1 MKHLIQHFNNLTLH
15 PKNAKALKGLI
26 LQLAVQGKLS
36 ENWRAEHPDVESGDE
51 LLKKADEEKKL
62 LVEQK
67 QIKKEKKLTPIS
79 IKEKLKYSLPNNW
92 AIARL
97 GNIGDW
103 GAGATPLRSNPE
115 FYGGEINWFKS
126 GELNNSIINY
136 ESREKITEL
145 ALKKTSVRLN
155 KPGDVLIAMYGA
167 TIGKTSLLDV
177 EGTTNQAVCACT
189 PFKCIKSEYLH
200 LLLKAL
206 KQVFLNQGE
215 GGAQPNISRVKI
227 RNQIFLLPPLQEQK
241 AIVAIVEELFAEV
254 EQLEQ
259 KTKERIQLKKDYVT
273 SALHKLSQTNDVAKT
288 WQDLQTHFATF
299 FNEKA
304 NIKSLRESIL
314 QLAVQGKLTKNWRE
328 KLRLNGAEVEPASEL
343 LKRINAEKKRL
354 IEAKAIKKEKPLPE
368 ITEDEKPFEL
378 PEGWVWCRM
387 QDLCPNISSGSTPP
401 KPYFKET
408 GIPYLKVYNI
418 RDQKIDFGYKQQ
430 YLDKKYHNTKLRR
443 SILKPGDV
451 IMNIVGPPLGK
462 VAVIPN
468 THSEWNCNQAISFFK
483 PIDKSLSTWLYTFLL
498 AGTFLKHIE
507 LIGTAGQDN
516 ISVTKSKMIMI
527 PIPPLEEQKA
537 IVELVDELMAYCD
550 GLEREVEQRD
560 NLLEDLMASC
570 LVEME
575 GDSAKSDVE
584 ELGMVAEDS
593 KTYTK

>member
-1 MKHLIQHFNNLTLH
+1 M
-15 PKNAKALKGLI
+15 
-26 LQLAVQGKLS
+26 QLAVQGKLT
-36 ENWRAEHPDVESGDE
+36 ENWRAKHPNVESAE
-51 LLKKADEEKKL
+51 LLLRKTYVEKKRLVEEKL
-62 LVEQK
+62 
-67 QIKKEKKLTPIS
+67 IKKEKKLTPIT
-79 IKEKLKYSLPNNW
+79 IDDKLKYRIPDKWS
-92 AIARL
+92 IERL

-136 ESREKITEL
+136 ESREKITKL

-227 RNQIFLLPPLQEQK
+227 RNQIFLLPPLEEQK

-259 KTKERIQLKKDYVT
+259 KTQERIQLKKDYVT
-273 SALHKLSQTNDVAKT
+273 SALHNLSQSQDVSQT
-288 WQDLQTHFATF
+288 WQSIQSHFASF

-328 KLRLNGAEVEPASEL
+328 QNPNTEPASEL
-343 LKRINAEKKRL
+343 LKHILNEKSQLIKEKVFQKPRQSGDILKDEFDTPSPDTWEIAKIVDLCFVTKLAGFEYTKYINLQDTGEIPVIRAQNVKMNSLDERKLKYIDNETSELLSRCAL
-354 IEAKAIKKEKPLPE
+354 TKPCLLMTFIGAGIGDVAIFNKKERWHLAPNVAKLEPFNNLGEKIIPE
-368 ITEDEKPFEL
+368 YLLFYLMSPVGQKQIFK
-378 PEGWVWCRM
+378 
-387 QDLCPNISSGSTPP
+387 SSKATAQPSLSMGT
-401 KPYFKET
+401 
-408 GIPYLKVYNI
+408 I
-418 RDQKIDFGYKQQ
+418 RDA
-430 YLDKKYHNTKLRR
+430 
-443 SILKPGDV
+443 
-451 IMNIVGPPLGK
+451 IVTL
-462 VAVIPN
+462 
-468 THSEWNCNQAISFFK
+468 
-483 PIDKSLSTWLYTFLL
+483 
-498 AGTFLKHIE
+498 
-507 LIGTAGQDN
+507 
-516 ISVTKSKMIMI
+516 
-527 PIPPLEEQKA
+527 PPLEEQKA
-537 IVELVDELMAYCD
+537 IVKIVDELMAYCD
-550 GLEREVEQRD
+550 GLERDIEQRD
-560 NLLEDLMASC
+560 SLLEDLMASC

-575 GDSAKSDVE
+575 NDASADE
-584 ELGMVAEDS
+584 ELGMVAESGDEY
-593 KTYTK
+593 KRNIK